1 MQALCAKEVNEQT
14 QRFLEFYENQ
24 DTQHH
29 SEPDVSQIGKYLQ
42 REHHLTL
49 SEEVITTTA
58 KEGPGADAAP
68 GLGAEFVAF
77 DKDIQTHLIEL
88 ERNPSRS
95 NFEVFEDQFT
105 GGSLLSVHE
114 LPRSDAL
121 HDRDVPRPH
130 AFVMSSTPVPP
141 EDEFPLLADLSVVF
155 VTPRHFH
162 NVLQTARGEGEFH
175 QAARHDRRAP
185 FTVDSL
191 VFVES

>member
-1 MQALCAKEVNEQT
+1 MPAAMQALCAKEVNEQT

-141 EDEFPLLADLSVVF
+141 EDDFHLLASS
-155 VTPRHFH
+155 
-162 NVLQTARGEGEFH
+162 QTSASSSSRRGTSR
-175 QAARHDRRAP
+175 QSSRAARARSQIP
-185 FTVDSL
+185 S
-191 VFVES
+191 SSPS